1 MLIMMWSQVY
11 KVFVIILAVD
21 EISKRV
27 TEVFDKSFPKL
38 KTLFENNLEEI
49 AAELLSV
56 GIITR
61 RVATSPS
68 FETIIQGFYSGFS
81 FLEDEEEIK
90 DWCGKF
96 LSSLRN
102 VGGAFSLAA
111 KTLEKQLQVAIGD
124 KI

>member
-1 MLIMMWSQVY
+1 MLISYLNDVALSQVY

-27 TEVFDKSFPKL
+27 TEVFEKSFPKL
-38 KTLFENNLEEI
+38 KMLFENNLEEI

-56 GIITR
+56 GIITC
-61 RVATSPS
+61 RVAS
-68 FETIIQGFYSGFS
+68 FEAIIRGFYAGFS

-96 LSSLRN
+96 LSSLRK
-102 VGGAFSLAA
+102 VGLRCF
-111 KTLEKQLQVAIGD
+111 
-124 KI
+124 

>member
-1 MLIMMWSQVY
+1 MLS
-11 KVFVIILAVD
+11 FFAVD

-38 KTLFENNLEEI
+38 KTLFENDSEEI
-49 AAELLSV
+49 AAQLLSV

-68 FETIIQGFYSGFS
+68 FEAIIQGFYSGFS
-81 FLEDEEEIK
+81 FLEDEEGIK

-96 LSSLRN
+96 LSSLRK

-111 KTLEKQLQVAIGD
+111 KSLEKQLQVAIGD
-124 KI
+124 KF